1 MCHDHCPHPVRGG
14 DAVTEDE
21 IRIPLVSGE
30 LPAFIA
36 IPDPKPAPAVLVM
49 HDINGVNDF
58 YRDVTRRL
66 ALAGYLAVLPDL
78 FHREGPP
85 ADDSREAKQAR
96 MRSMQQSNTLTD
108 IQSALLWLQRH
119 PQATGKLGT
128 VGFCMGGTYV
138 MLAASR
144 DPAPD
149 ASVAFYGFPR
159 RERTPTNPILPSDA
173 DEVINL
179 KSPLLA
185 LWGTEDAGVG
195 MDNVDQY
202 EQQLDQFHKDHEF
215 VRYPGIGHGFLTFE
229 PGKPATTPSQDAWDH
244 MLRLFAERLTHTE
257 AS

>member
-1 MCHDHCPHPVRGG
+1 
-14 DAVTEDE
+14 
-21 IRIPLVSGE
+21 
-30 LPAFIA
+30 
-36 IPDPKPAPAVLVM
+36 
-49 HDINGVNDF
+49 
-58 YRDVTRRL
+58 
-66 ALAGYLAVLPDL
+66 
-78 FHREGPP
+78 
-85 ADDSREAKQAR
+85 
-96 MRSMQQSNTLTD
+96 
-108 IQSALLWLQRH
+108 
-119 PQATGKLGT
+119 
-128 VGFCMGGTYV
+128 MGGTYV

-185 LWGTEDAGVG
+185 FWGTEDAGVG

-202 EQQLDQFHKDHEF
+202 EQQLDQFQKDHEF

-229 PGKPATTPSQDAWDH
+229 PGKPATTPSQDAWEH